1 MKHVVRLMRI
11 QGARRVQLGIDL
23 FTAVMI
29 GSVALA
35 LAGLTWRVTG
45 YTGEMPVVSPVAA
58 STSAEPADMGGILAL
73 APFGTAMAAS
83 QATGGGA
90 IKLKGILLAFP
101 ASASTALIAGSDGK
115 VVSYGI
121 GAAINGG
128 VVEAIEADQVIVRMP
143 AGLQA
148 LGFALGPQG
157 QSLAGSGIPSG
168 SPLGPIGGKPGPTA
182 GLPGTA
188 GPGGSGPG
196 GSGPIGSG
204 PGGSGPGGFG
214 GGPVAG
220 LDSGGFRVSGTSPPA
235 LFAAGLRPGDVVEQL
250 NGSAVNSS
258 MNERDL
264 IARVAQ
270 SGSAQVVIVRNGQ
283 RVSLG
288 LAMH

>member
-1 MKHVVRLMRI
+1 MRLMRI
-11 QGARRVQLGIDL
+11 HGARRVQLGIDL

-35 LAGLTWRVTG
+35 LAGLTWRLTG
-45 YTGEMPVVSPVAA
+45 YTGEMPVASPVTAT
-58 STSAEPADMGGILAL
+58 TSAEPADMGGILAL

-90 IKLKGILLAFP
+90 VKLKGILLAFP

-115 VVSYGI
+115 VASYGI

-128 VVEAIEADQVIVRMP
+128 VVEAIEADQVIVRLP
-143 AGLQA
+143 TGLQT

-168 SPLGPIGGKPGPTA
+168 SPLGALGGKPGPTA
-182 GLPGTA
+182 GLSGSS
-188 GPGGSGPG
+188 GPSGSGSSSSG
-196 GSGPIGSG
+196 LGS
-204 PGGSGPGGFG
+204 FG

-270 SGSAQVVIVRNGQ
+270 SGSAQVVVVRNGQ
-283 RVSLG
+283 RVSLS

>member
-1 MKHVVRLMRI
+1 MRHVIRLMRI

-45 YTGEMPVVSPVAA
+45 YTGEMPVASPVAA
-58 STSAEPADMGGILAL
+58 SNSAEPADVGGILAL
-73 APFGTAMAAS
+73 APFGTAMATS
-83 QATGGGA
+83 QATGGSGV
-90 IKLKGILLAFP
+90 KLKGILLAIP
-101 ASASTALIAGSDGK
+101 AAASTALIAGPDGK

-128 VVEAIEADQVIVRMP
+128 VVEAIQADQVIVRMP
-143 AGLQA
+143 AGLQT

-168 SPLGPIGGKPGPTA
+168 SPLGPPGGKPGPTA
-182 GLPGTA
+182 GLPGGA

-196 GSGPIGSG
+196 GSGP
-204 PGGSGPGGFG
+204 GGSGPVGVG

-270 SGSAQVVIVRNGQ
+270 SGSAQVVVVRNGQ

-288 LAMH
+288 LSMH

>member
-1 MKHVVRLMRI
+1 
-11 QGARRVQLGIDL
+11 LGIDL
-23 FTAVMI
+23 FTVVMI

-35 LAGLTWRVTG
+35 LAGLTWRLTG
-45 YTGEMPVVSPVAA
+45 YTGEMPVASPVAA
-58 STSAEPADMGGILAL
+58 RSSAEPADVGGIIAL

-115 VVSYGI
+115 VASYGI

-128 VVEAIEADQVIVRMP
+128 VVEAIEADQVIVRLP
-143 AGLQA
+143 TGLQT
-148 LGFALGPQG
+148 LGFAGGAQG
-157 QSLAGSGIPSG
+157 QSIAGSNIPSG
-168 SPLGPIGGKPGPTA
+168 SPLGPPGGKPGPTA
-182 GLPGTA
+182 NPAG
-188 GPGGSGPG
+188 GPGGPGPG
-196 GSGPIGSG
+196 GT
-204 PGGSGPGGFG
+204 GPGGFG

-220 LDSGGFRVSGTSPPA
+220 LDSGGFRVGASSPPA

-270 SGSAQVVIVRNGQ
+270 AGSAQVVVVRNGQ
-283 RVSLG
+283 RVSLS